1 MIRTLIYGCVAIVE
15 ANVIRTPYD
24 KLIDCVEMSD
34 GSYYDIYS
42 LAEDGSLVA
51 VLDETLED

>member
-1 MIRTLIYGCVAIVE
+1 MIRTLIYGCVVIVE

-24 KLIDCVEMSD
+24 KFIDCVEMSD
-34 GSYYDIYS
+34 GSYYDIYA

-51 VLDETLED
+51 VLDESLDE